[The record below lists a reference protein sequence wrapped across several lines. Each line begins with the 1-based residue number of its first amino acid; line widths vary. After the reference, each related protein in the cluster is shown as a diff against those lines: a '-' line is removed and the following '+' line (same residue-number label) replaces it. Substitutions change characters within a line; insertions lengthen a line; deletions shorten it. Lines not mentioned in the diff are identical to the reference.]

1 MYIMLFYIIVWI
13 MKIGIVGLPN
23 VGKST
28 LFNALTKSYAADAGN
43 FPFCTIEP
51 NVGIVDVK
59 DIRLETLS
67 QISNTQK
74 IVYATTSFVD
84 IAWLVK
90 WASSGEGLGN
100 KFLSHIREV
109 DVIVQVLRY
118 FKNSDV
124 SHVEWSVDPLR
135 DVEIINMELIISD
148 LEQVDKNLPAITK
161 KASVTKEKTA
171 VATASA
177 LSKIKKALDQGTLI
191 YDIRDELTSDEHQ
204 AIKNYN
210 FLTDKSFLYAINV
223 WQEDLGRASEIQ
235 AEFQQKLNK
244 PIAIV
249 CAALESEM
257 MTLSDEERKEFLE
270 MMVDTVDVDT
280 IPTLDDM
287 IALAFKEL
295 WLMYYF
301 TTGEKESRAWTIPIW
316 STAPQAAWAIHTD
329 FERWFIKAEIV
340 NYHHFVECGSRSKAK
355 EKWLLRLQ
363 WKDYIVQDG
372 DIIVF
377 KFNV

>member
-1 MYIMLFYIIVWI
+1 
-13 MKIGIVGLPN
+13 MKIGIVWLPN

-59 DIRLETLS
+59 DQRLETLS
-67 QISNTQK
+67 EISNTKK

-90 WASSGEGLGN
+90 WASSGEWLGN

-148 LEQVDKNLPAITK
+148 LEQVDKNLPAIAK
-161 KASVTKEKTA
+161 KASVTKEKIA

-177 LSKIKKALDQGTLI
+177 LSKIKTALDNGKLI
-191 YDIRDELTSDEHQ
+191 YDIRDEFTLDERQ

-223 WQEDLGRASEIQ
+223 WQEDLWRANEIKV
-235 AEFQQKLNK
+235 EFENKLQK

-257 MTLSDEERKEFLE
+257 MTLSNGERKEFLE
-270 MMVDTVDVDT
+270 MMIDNTNVDD

-287 IALAFKEL
+287 ITLAFKEL

-301 TTGEKESRAWTIPIW
+301 TTWEKESRAWTIPVW

-329 FERWFIKAEIV
+329 FERGFIKAEIV
-340 NYHHFVECGSRSKAK
+340 NYNNFVECGSRSKAK
-355 EKWLLRLQ
+355 EKWLLKLQ

>member
-1 MYIMLFYIIVWI
+1 

-59 DIRLETLS
+59 DPRLDALS
-67 QISNTQK
+67 KISNTKK
-74 IVYATTSFVD
+74 IVYASTSFVD
-84 IAWLVK
+84 IAGLVK
-90 WASSGEGLGN
+90 GASSGEGLGN

-118 FKNSDV
+118 FQDSDI
-124 SHVEWSVDPLR
+124 SHVEGSVDPMR

-148 LEQVDKNLPAITK
+148 LEQVDKNLPGVAK
-161 KASVTKEKTA
+161 KASVTKEKTM

-177 LSKIKKALDQGTLI
+177 LTKIKKALDTGKLI
-191 YDIRDELTSDEHQ
+191 YDIRDELSAEEHV

-210 FLTDKSFLYAINV
+210 FLTNKSFLYAINV
-223 WQEDLGRASEIQ
+223 GQNDLDRTQEIK
-235 AEFQQKLNK
+235 AEFEQKLDK

-257 MTLSDEERKEFLE
+257 MTCSESEREEFLE
-270 MMVDTVDVDT
+270 MMVEKVDVKV

-287 IALAFKEL
+287 IGLAFKEL

-301 TTGEKESRAWTIPIW
+301 TTGEKESRAWTIPVW
-316 STAPQAAWAIHTD
+316 STAPQAAGAIHTD
-329 FERWFIKAEIV
+329 FERGFIKAEIV
-340 NYHHFVECGSRSKAK
+340 NYKNFVDCGSRAKAK
-355 EKWLLRLQ
+355 EQGLLKLQ
-363 WKDYIVQDG
+363 WKDYIVQDW

>member
-1 MYIMLFYIIVWI
+1 
-13 MKIGIVGLPN
+13 MKIGIVWLPN

-59 DIRLETLS
+59 DVRLEILS
-67 QISNTQK
+67 KISNTQK

-84 IAWLVK
+84 IAGLVK
-90 WASSGEGLGN
+90 WASSGEWLGN

-118 FKNSDV
+118 FQNPDV

-148 LEQVDKNLPAITK
+148 LEQVDKNLPAIAK
-161 KASVTKEKTA
+161 KASVTKEKTM

-177 LSKIKKALDQGTLI
+177 LTKIKKALDSGKLI
-191 YDIRDELTSDEHQ
+191 YDIRDELTVDEHH

-223 WQEDLGRASEIQ
+223 WQDDLPCTQEIQ
-235 AEFQQKLNK
+235 QEFYNKLQK

-257 MTLSDEERKEFLE
+257 ITLSESEREEFLE
-270 MMVDTVDVDT
+270 MMVDKVDVKT

-287 IALAFKEL
+287 ISLAFKEL

-301 TTGEKESRAWTIPIW
+301 TTGEKESRAWTVLTG
-316 STAPQAAWAIHTD
+316 STAPQAAAAIHSD
-329 FERWFIKAEIV
+329 FERGFIKAEIV
-340 NYHHFVECGSRSKAK
+340 NYQHFVDCGSRSKAK
-355 EKWLLRLQ
+355 EKWLLKLQ
-363 WKDYIVQDG
+363 WKDYIVQDW